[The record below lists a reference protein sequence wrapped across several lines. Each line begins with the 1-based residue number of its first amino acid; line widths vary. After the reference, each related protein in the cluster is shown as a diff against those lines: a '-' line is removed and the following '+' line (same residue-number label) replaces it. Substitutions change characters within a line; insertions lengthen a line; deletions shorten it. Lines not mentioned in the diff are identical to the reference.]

1 MRSLQKLASLLTVTT
16 VTLTMAGTAPAENY
30 PPKAIEAFFSQ
41 HCYDCHDD
49 TTDKGGLNL
58 LDLEFTPE
66 KHGNFKAWQRIFDR
80 VDSGEMPPKEKQ
92 RPGTEE
98 IAAFVNELKPPLLA
112 ADRKDRIEQG
122 RVKVRRLTRREYE
135 YTVHDL
141 LGVDLPLQEIL
152 PEDPT
157 THGFE
162 TVATGQQ
169 LSHHNLGA
177 YLEAADQALADAFG
191 RVHGKDDD
199 FSRTYSPEILT
210 KKGPGNFRG
219 PESRNNLSISWP
231 MSLQFY
237 GRMPAT
243 AVPESGWYR
252 VTLKDVHAIN
262 PRNGAV
268 WGTLRSGECSS
279 NAPVLY
285 MVGLVEATSKK
296 RDLVYDAWIRK
307 GHNLELKPNDVT
319 LKRPPNGATG
329 GNVSYKGRN
338 LIEEGFE
345 GIAISGITIKSIH
358 PNSDRKEM
366 WRKLY
371 PGMNSE
377 KVAKV
382 KSDNPAERDPVIAEL
397 VKNFATRAF
406 RRPVT
411 DEQIAPYVQLATDKA
426 GEAGMKAA
434 DGLQTAYRA
443 LLCSP
448 RFLTLIEQPGKL
460 DDHALASRLSY
471 ALWCSMPD
479 PQLRALADEGKLTS
493 DGKVFHSQ
501 IKRLLDDPRSERFV
515 ASFTDQWLDL
525 KEIDFTA
532 PDTKLYRSFD
542 VTVQES
548 MVSETRHFVS
558 KLISNNRSIT
568 NIIDSNYAMLNERLA
583 RFYGMTDLP
592 LKAGE
597 GIQEIKIGEQQRSG
611 LVTQGA
617 VLKVTANGTTTSPV
631 VRGVFVGERI
641 LGIHIPPPPANVP
654 AVEPDI
660 RGAVSIR
667 DQLAKHSND
676 KSCAACHEKIDPQG
690 FALETYDPV
699 GLWREKYG
707 NGKKGA
713 AKVDP
718 SGITLDGKKFN
729 GIRGWKNIYVK
740 KPEQLT
746 ENFAKQLLTYAT
758 GAEPRFSDRKAIAN
772 IVKTAGEK
780 EYGMRSIFHATLG
793 SEVFRTK

>member
-1 MRSLQKLASLLTVTT
+1 MRSPQKLAILLIVTAVSL
-16 VTLTMAGTAPAENY
+16 TAAATALADNY
-30 PPKAIEAFFSQ
+30 PPKAIETFLSE
-41 HCYDCHDD
+41 HCYECHDD
-49 TTDKGGLNL
+49 TTDKGDLNL
-58 LDLEFTPE
+58 LDLQFTPDQFD
-66 KHGNFKAWQRIFDR
+66 NFLTWQKVFDY
-80 VDSGEMPPKEKQ
+80 VESGEMPPKDEP
-92 RPGTEE
+92 RPDADKTVAFLDQLQQPL
-98 IAAFVNELKPPLLA
+98 IAASRA
-112 ADRKDRIEQG
+112 ARDEIG
-122 RVKVRRLTRREYE
+122 RVNVRRLTRREYE

-141 LGVDLPLQEIL
+141 LGVDLPLQDIL

-177 YLEAADQALADAFG
+177 YLDAADQALADAFG
-191 RVHGKDDD
+191 RVHGKDHD
-199 FSRTYSPEILT
+199 FSRSYSPEELT
-210 KKGPGNFRG
+210 KRGSGNFRG
-219 PESRNNLSISWP
+219 PESRDGLSISWP
-231 MSLQFY
+231 MTLQFY
-237 GRMPAT
+237 GRMPVT
-243 AVPESGWYR
+243 SVPKSGWYR

-279 NAPVLY
+279 NAPVLH
-285 MVGLVEATSKK
+285 MLGLVEATTKK
-296 RDLVYDAWIRK
+296 RDMVYDAWIHK
-307 GHNLELKPNDVT
+307 GHNLELKPNDTT
-319 LKRPPNGATG
+319 LKKPPSGATG
-329 GNVSYKGRN
+329 GNVSYEGRN

-345 GIAISGITIKSIH
+345 GIAISGITIESIH

-366 WRKLY
+366 WRNLY

-377 KVAKV
+377 KVAKM
-382 KSDNPAERDPVIAEL
+382 KSQDPTERDPVIAEL

-411 DEQIAPYVQLATDKA
+411 EAQIAPYVQLATDEAGKA
-426 GEAGMKAA
+426 GMTTA
-434 DGLQTAYRA
+434 DGLRTAYRA
-443 LLCSP
+443 ILCSP
-448 RFLTLIEQPGKL
+448 RFLTLIEQPGEL

-479 PQLRALADEGKLTS
+479 QQLRKLADEGKLTS
-493 DGKVFHSQ
+493 DGKIFHSQ

-532 PDTKLYRSFD
+532 PDAKLYRTFD
-542 VTVQES
+542 VIVQDS
-548 MVSETRHFVS
+548 MVSETRSFVS
-558 KLISNNRSIT
+558 KLIHNNRSIT
-568 NIIDSNYAMLNERLA
+568 HLIDSNYAMLNERLA

-592 LKAGE
+592 IEAGG
-597 GIQEIKIGEQQRSG
+597 GIQEVKVGKDQRSG
-611 LVTQGA
+611 LITQGA

-641 LGIHIPPPPANVP
+641 LGIHIPPPPADVP

-676 KSCAACHEKIDPQG
+676 ASCAACHLKIDPQG
-690 FALETYDPV
+690 FALETFDPV
-699 GLWREKYG
+699 GLWRDKYG

-718 SGITLDGKKFN
+718 SGITLEGETFDD
-729 GIRGWKNIYVK
+729 IRGWKDIYLK
-740 KPEQLT
+740 KPDQLT
-746 ENFAKQLLTYAT
+746 ANFARQLLTYAT
-758 GAEPRFSDRKAIAN
+758 GAEPGFSDREAIAN
-772 IVKTAGEK
+772 IVKTAEEK
-780 EYGMRSIFHATLG
+780 DYGMRSIFHATLG
-793 SEVFRTK
+793 SGVFRIK